1 MPARLSR
8 RRIAEYA
15 ADQLIAQKNIV
26 PDLARMLVE
35 DGRTREIEL
44 LVRDIEAALAVRG
57 TVIATVTTA
66 RGLDEDIKRAISE
79 LIGPGDVKLRE
90 RIEKSI
96 IGGLRIDLP
105 GQRLDAT
112 IKHKLAALRAQKI

>member
-26 PDLARMLVE
+26 PDLARMLVN
-35 DGRTREIEL
+35 DVRTREVEL